1 MRRLWASAVGACVL
15 LGGLITL
22 SMPSEAIEPLSL
34 TAGGV
39 GLAVSAGYAFYNS
52 LRCKY
57 EECCSEPWIRKI
69 KCSPSAKGN
78 KDVKNKNPPTDN
90 DYGYLEQVLKQ
101 SLHGQPLVYAS
112 VPGAVAQHLCNPNP
126 KKALVMSFHGW
137 TGGGKNYA
145 SMILANYLYKKG
157 LRSDFVKLY
166 VSTLHFP
173 HQDEIGRYKRK
184 LQKEIVEQVKK
195 CPQSMFIF
203 DEIDKMPAGLID
215 IIKPFLDFHTSLDG
229 VDYRKCIFVFL
240 SNTAG
245 DLIARQALT
254 YWKDGIDRNRIAL
267 KDMESVI
274 GLGSFNEKGG
284 LYRADIVDKNLIDV
298 FVPFLPLEKRQINQ
312 CIRDDFHRK
321 NVEPTKKMVDT
332 IADELEYIPQEFQLY
347 SSTGCKKVQ
356 HKVQQ
361 YLHGGVSA
369 EEDSEE
375 N

>member
-1 MRRLWASAVGACVL
+1 MRGSVLGAGACVL
-15 LGGLITL
+15 VGCLLGLPGA
-22 SMPSEAIEPLSL
+22 EAIEPVSL
-34 TAGGV
+34 TVGGV
-39 GLAVSAGYAFYNS
+39 GLAASAGFAFYNS

-57 EECCSEPWIRKI
+57 EECCAEPWIKKI
-69 KCSPSAKGN
+69 KCSASGRGS
-78 KDVKNKNPPTDN
+78 KDVKDN
-90 DYGYLEQVLKQ
+90 LEHVLKQ

-145 SMILANYLYKKG
+145 SMILANYLYKNG
-157 LRSDFVKLY
+157 LNSDFVKLY

-195 CPQSMFIF
+195 CPRSMFIF

-254 YWKDGIDRNRIAL
+254 YWKDGIDRNKIQL

-312 CIRDDFHRK
+312 CIRDDFSRK
-321 NVEPTKKMVDT
+321 AVAPTKRMVES
-332 IADELEYIPQEFQLY
+332 IAGELEYIPQEFQLY

-361 YLHGGVSA
+361 YLHGGVSE

-375 N
+375 DDE

>member
-1 MRRLWASAVGACVL
+1 MRPWPGVVVL
-15 LGGLITL
+15 FLVAGPFWG
-22 SMPSEAIEPLSL
+22 PVAAIEPVSM
-34 TAGGV
+34 AVGGV
-39 GLAVSAGYAFYNS
+39 AIAASAGLAWFSAFKC
-52 LRCKY
+52 RH
-57 EECCSEPWIRKI
+57 EECCEEPWIRRI
-69 KCSPSAKGN
+69 KCTGQGKGG
-78 KDVKNKNPPTDN
+78 KDVKDSNVTLEEN
-90 DYGYLEQVLKQ
+90 DYHYLEHVLKQ

-145 SMILANYLYKKG
+145 SMLLANYLYKKG
-157 LRSDFVKLY
+157 LESDYVKLY

-173 HQDEIGRYKRK
+173 HSDEIGRYKRK
-184 LQKEIVEQVKK
+184 LQKEIVDQVKK
-195 CPQSMFIF
+195 CPRSMFIF

-215 IIKPFLDFHTSLDG
+215 IIKPFLDFHVALDG

-254 YWKDGIDRNRIAL
+254 YWKNGIERNKISL
-267 KDMESVI
+267 KEMEAVI

-312 CIRDDFHRK
+312 CIRDDFVRK
-321 NVEPTKKMVDT
+321 HVEPTRRMVDT
-332 IADELEYIPQEFQLY
+332 IAKELEYIPADYQLY

-361 YLHGGVSA
+361 YLHGGVSDE
-369 EEDSEE
+369 EEDSGEE
-375 N
+375 DE